1 MHKSNGFEQVELHLL
16 DITLPGYST
25 NLNRIIVY
33 SIRSLSFDLYKMAR
47 QNKNESKHDVFVR
60 CISDRLKKLNV
71 CDSHDEY
78 VCISESISSSV
89 SPDETPTEDELGNA
103 SSDLSDYFD
112 DISSDAKM
120 IIYNAAYEAWG
131 EDVAHI
137 TSTVLDGDDDS
148 SGKRECSN
156 SQNDTDE
163 TVDFN
168 DENDDGDMIGEGE
181 CELCEREVKL
191 TRHHLIPKSTW
202 PRMKKRLWNS
212 APLIESLNS
221 ISSQID
227 NAKSNEKRV
236 GLQEKKQLL
245 KEKLEKIL
253 GTSDLDYLPRTIT
266 HDNVRRHLTQVC
278 SLCRQCHSAVH
289 RIKSEW
295 ELATDFNTMDRLLEV
310 AEIMKF
316 GRWAS
321 KQRPGKYAI

>member
-1 MHKSNGFEQVELHLL
+1 
-16 DITLPGYST
+16 
-25 NLNRIIVY
+25 
-33 SIRSLSFDLYKMAR
+33 MAR
-47 QNKNESKHDVFVR
+47 KDKNESKHDVFVR
-60 CISDRLKKLNV
+60 CISDRLRKLNV

-112 DISSDAKM
+112 DISIHDAK
-120 IIYNAAYEAWG
+120 ILIYNAAYEVWG

-148 SGKRECSN
+148 SDKSECSN
-156 SQNDTDE
+156 SQTDTDE
-163 TVDFN
+163 VEDFD

-212 APLIESLNS
+212 APLIESLHTL
-221 ISSQID
+221 SSQID
-227 NAKSNEKRV
+227 KSKSNKKREELREQQKV
-236 GLQEKKQLL
+236 L
-245 KEKLEKIL
+245 KEKLQKIL
-253 GTSDLDYLPRTIT
+253 GTSDLDYLPTTIT
-266 HDNVRRHLTQVC
+266 HDNVRTHLTQVC

-295 ELATDFNTMDRLLEV
+295 ELATDYNTMDKLLEV
-310 AEIMKF
+310 DEIMKF